1 MDELRSILDTWFSL
15 EGENQDAVLA
25 TVVHVK
31 GSAYR
36 RPGARMLLIP
46 DGRRIGS
53 ISGGCLEGEI
63 SRKAWWFTAGGS
75 PVVRVYDTTSDDDAV
90 WEFGLGCN
98 GIVQVMLE
106 RADSPSARAFF
117 QFLGQNPSA
126 QPAVVATV
134 VRSTIVAAGE
144 RFFLNGEGPLAGSR
158 QIRMHAEAAFVDQS
172 SRFVHVHNDPLV
184 GDAEIF
190 VEWIGPPQALVVLGA
205 GHDAVPVVRF
215 AAELGWSVTV
225 ADGRPLYAKAERFP
239 EAVRVVAM
247 PHQDPLRD
255 ITIDQNTAVILMT
268 HNYPL
273 DGRLLPR
280 ILQHKPCYLG
290 MLGPRNRAERLF
302 AELSLD
308 PPETVHAPVGLDIGC
323 DTPAAIALSIV
334 SEVQAALEHRQ
345 GGKLRHRRGPIH
357 APATETGVASLHG
370 LVEAVRPA
378 FCETTVQ

>member
-117 QFLGQNPSA
+117 QFLSQNPSA

-158 QIRMHAEAAFVDQS
+158 QIRMQPRPPTSRRCEQLASVIGRSLKPLCS
-172 SRFVHVHNDPLV
+172 SRS
-184 GDAEIF
+184 G
-190 VEWIGPPQALVVLGA
+190 
-205 GHDAVPVVRF
+205 
-215 AAELGWSVTV
+215 
-225 ADGRPLYAKAERFP
+225 
-239 EAVRVVAM
+239 
-247 PHQDPLRD
+247 
-255 ITIDQNTAVILMT
+255 
-268 HNYPL
+268 
-273 DGRLLPR
+273 
-280 ILQHKPCYLG
+280 
-290 MLGPRNRAERLF
+290 
-302 AELSLD
+302 
-308 PPETVHAPVGLDIGC
+308 
-323 DTPAAIALSIV
+323 
-334 SEVQAALEHRQ
+334 
-345 GGKLRHRRGPIH
+345 
-357 APATETGVASLHG
+357 
-370 LVEAVRPA
+370 
-378 FCETTVQ
+378 